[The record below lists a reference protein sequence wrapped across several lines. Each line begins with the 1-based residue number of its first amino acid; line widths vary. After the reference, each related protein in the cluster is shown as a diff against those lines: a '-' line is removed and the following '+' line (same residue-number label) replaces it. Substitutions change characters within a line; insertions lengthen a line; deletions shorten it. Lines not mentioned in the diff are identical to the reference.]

1 MENTEEIIK
10 KALEL
15 KNDQEFEESI
25 KILEGLFKKNPD
37 SEEIKKNYLDVLFAY
52 GGYLNDD
59 YHQEYEKS
67 IEFFKR
73 IIEIEPNNYR
83 VLYNLGISYFNLGR
97 MQNAIKACTEAV
109 NLKPD
114 YKHCWYN
121 MGLIYETIEE
131 WKKALE
137 YYDKALEIDPDFE
150 YAVQAKHHINQ
161 MIERK
166 SIVLEP
172 EPEKNIDLDQLKA
185 LLKISKRLRI
195 QMIQDLLNVDD
206 KKLLEILIEWG
217 EKYQF
222 EIDGDFVNI
231 NKETLPNLLNA
242 LDKNKIL

>member
-10 KALEL
+10 KALDL
-15 KNDQEFEESI
+15 KNEQELEESI
-25 KILEGLFKKNPD
+25 EILENLFKKYPD
-37 SEEIKKNYLDVLFAY
+37 SKEIKKNYIQVLFDY

-59 YHQEYEKS
+59 YNQEYEKS
-67 IEFFKR
+67 IGCFKK

-83 VLYNLGISYFNLGR
+83 ALYNLGISYFNLGR

-137 YYDKALEIDPDFE
+137 YYDKALEIDQTFE
-150 YAVQAKHHINQ
+150 YALQAKHHINQ
-161 MIERK
+161 MIERRN
-166 SIVLEP
+166 IVLEP
-172 EPEKNIDLDQLKA
+172 EPEKNVDLDQLKA
-185 LLKISKRLRI
+185 LLKISKRLKI

-217 EKYQF
+217 ENYQF
-222 EIDGDFVNI
+222 EIDGDFLNI
-231 NKETLPNLLNA
+231 NKETLPNLITD
-242 LDKNKIL
+242 LDNLD

>member
-1 MENTEEIIK
+1 MENTEETIK

-25 KILEGLFKKNPD
+25 RILEGLFKKYPD
-37 SEEIKKNYLDVLFAY
+37 SEEIKKHYIDVLFDY

-67 IEFFKR
+67 IEVFKR
-73 IIEIEPNNYR
+73 IIELEPNNYR

-109 NLKPD
+109 KLKPD

-121 MGLIYETIEE
+121 MGLIFETIEE

-137 YYDKALEIDPDFE
+137 YYDKALEIDQTFE
-150 YAVQAKHHINQ
+150 YALQAKHHINQ
-161 MIERK
+161 MIERR

-172 EPEKNIDLDQLKA
+172 EPEKNVDLNQLKA
-185 LLKISKRLRI
+185 LLKVSKRLKI

-206 KKLLEILIEWG
+206 RKLLEILIEWG

-222 EIDGDFVNI
+222 EIDGDFLNI
-231 NKETLPNLLNA
+231 NKETLHNLITD
-242 LDKNKIL
+242 LDNLD